1 MSHLVR
7 LRRCRRIS
15 QYGRGRHFTSST
27 AQRHKHQIV
36 TFEGDGIGPELMA
49 STKQILS
56 AATDASN
63 IELEFIDMPFGY
75 NLFKK
80 TGAAL
85 TRDHLA
91 AIEEHK
97 LVLKGPVT
105 IPTDSSESQMFRIDN
120 LDTGTSYTSPNQALR
135 KYFQL
140 YGNVR
145 PAKSYKASPFQGV
158 DIVVV
163 RENTE
168 DLYSGEEHVKDGGD
182 TVEAVKRITRRASTR
197 IARFA
202 LELAAQQKRRKVTA
216 VHKANVCKRSDGL
229 FLQCHRDV
237 FDGAEAAHGVAYE
250 EQLADSLLFKLMA
263 AHTEFSVLSCPNLFG
278 DLVSDLLGGMIGSLG
293 LMPSAQFN
301 RETGV
306 AVFEPTHGSAPDIA
320 AQNIANPISL
330 WRSAVMMLEHLGHF
344 EVAQRIEGGI
354 EFLLDNDYVTPELNG
369 TCSTTDMTRL
379 LCTYLKDGTV

>member
-1 MSHLVR
+1 
-7 LRRCRRIS
+7 
-15 QYGRGRHFTSST
+15 
-27 AQRHKHQIV
+27 
-36 TFEGDGIGPELMA
+36 MA

-63 IELEFIDMPFGY
+63 IELEYIDMPFGY
-75 NLFKK
+75 DLYQQ

-91 AIEEHK
+91 AIAEHK

-105 IPTDSSESQMFRIDN
+105 IPTGTSDSQTFRVSN
-120 LDTGTSYTSPNQALR
+120 LGTGTSYTSPNQALR
-135 KYFQL
+135 KIFSL
-140 YGNVR
+140 YGSVR
-145 PAKSYKASPFQGV
+145 PAKSYAASRFQDV

-168 DLYSGEEHVKDGGD
+168 CLYTGEEHVLDGGD

-202 LELAAQQKRRKVTA
+202 LELAQQQRRRKVTA

-237 FDGAEAAHGVAYE
+237 FVGADVEYE

-263 AHTEFSVLSCPNLFG
+263 DHRHFSVLSCPNLFG

-320 AQNIANPISL
+320 GQNVANPISL
-330 WRSAVMMLEHLGHF
+330 WRSAVMMLEHLGHG
-344 EVAQRIEGGI
+344 EVAQRVEDGI
-354 EFLLDNDYVTPELNG
+354 GFLLDHDHVTPELNG
-369 TCSTTDMTRL
+369 ACSTTDMTRL
-379 LCTYLKDGTV
+379 LCKYLTHGTI